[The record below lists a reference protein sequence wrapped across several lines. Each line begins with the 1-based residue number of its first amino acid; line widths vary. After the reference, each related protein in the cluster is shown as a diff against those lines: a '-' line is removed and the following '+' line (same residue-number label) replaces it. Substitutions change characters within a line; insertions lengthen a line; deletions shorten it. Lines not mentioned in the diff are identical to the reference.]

1 MTRRLTAVTIVGSLA
16 GIGLA
21 AGVLH
26 ARQTDYPLQPQT
38 ERFLYLQS
46 GKAARRVFLTFDA
59 LAADVYWMRAIQH
72 YGRDRKR
79 PDDGHRFELLQPLL
93 DVTTTLDPQFNIA
106 YRFGAIF
113 LALESPNG
121 PHRPDQAIALL
132 EKGLRQNPGRWQ
144 YAFDIA
150 FVHYWNTNEFGQAAD
165 WFDRAAAM
173 PGAPEWLKPMAAMA
187 RLQGGDRQHASQLLN
202 ELLKSEESWIRQA
215 ARRGLDQIEAMK
227 MIDALQAAVEDYHAK
242 RGEYPETLPDLIRV
256 GYPPAPPDP
265 TGVPFEYDAKHHLV
279 IVSQKSTLNPLPT
292 TIK

>member
-1 MTRRLTAVTIVGSLA
+1 VAIAGSLA

-26 ARQTDYPLQPQT
+26 ARQAGYPLQPSVD
-38 ERFLYLQS
+38 RFLYLNS
-46 GKAARRVFLTFDA
+46 GKSARRAALTFDA
-59 LAADVYWMRAIQH
+59 LAADLYWIRAIQH

-93 DVTTTLDPQFNIA
+93 DITTTLDPHFNIA

-113 LALESPNG
+113 LALEGPNG

-132 EKGLRQNPGRWQ
+132 EKGLQSNPNRWQ

-150 FVHYWNTNEFGQAAD
+150 FVHYWNTNDFAAAAD

-173 PGAPEWLKPMAAMA
+173 PNAPEWLKPMAAMA
-187 RLQGGDRQHASQLLN
+187 RLQGGDRAHASQLLN
-202 ELLKSEESWIRQA
+202 ELLNSEESWIRQA
-215 ARRGLDQIEAMK
+215 AKRGLDQIEAMK
-227 MIDALQAAVEDYHAK
+227 MIDALQAAVEDYHVK
-242 RGEYPETLPDLIRV
+242 RGEYPQDLPDLIRL

-265 TGVPFEYDAKHHLV
+265 TGVPFKYDAKQHV
-279 IVSQKSTLNPLPT
+279 VTVSEKSSLNPLPT
-292 TIK
+292 SIK